1 MLKTRLI
8 ASAIL
13 LASVV
18 PAVADDAIYV
28 VRPPTMQL
36 RAKVLPQNAFQS
48 SQAPTTPTNPTMPS
62 TPADG
67 YVFKSRYWDT
77 PPWDSSI
84 GVIGST
90 VNATTSLTDKNG
102 GRYDN
107 KSLPNGWCDIKDAE
121 SSDTR
126 KKNTVMFV
134 PNMTSGPV
142 QERYIQPHVTG
153 KMAVVFVCDSV
164 NNLPGSNPDSRY
176 YGRVLLTVT
185 P

>member
-13 LASVV
+13 LAGIV
-18 PAVADDAIYV
+18 PADADDAIYV

-36 RAKVLPQNAFQS
+36 RANVLPQNAFQPT
-48 SQAPTTPTNPTMPS
+48 QAPTTPTNPTTPTPS
-62 TPADG
+62 DG
-67 YVFKSRYWDT
+67 YAFKSRHWDS
-77 PPWDSSI
+77 PPWDSSV
-84 GVIGST
+84 GVIGGT
-90 VNATTSLTDKNG
+90 VNATTSLTDINR

-107 KSLPNGWCDIKDAE
+107 KSLPNGWCDILDAE
-121 SSDTR
+121 SSDLR

-134 PNMTSGPV
+134 PNMTSGSV
-142 QERYIQPHVTG
+142 QERYIQPYEPG
-153 KMAVVFVCDSV
+153 KLAVVFVCDAV
-164 NNLPGSNPDSRY
+164 NNLPGTNPASRY